1 MSDISTFSR
10 WKDWLLVALCGLV
23 LTLLGAVAA
32 ENRQR
37 IDRLEAEQIIAREVR
52 QQGFERLRAVEQSI
66 SGGPISRD
74 EARDIE
80 QRLQRQIDSLE
91 RRCTGTNRR

>member
-23 LTLLGAVAA
+23 FTLLGAVAA

-66 SGGPISRD
+66 SSGPISRD

-91 RRCTGTNRR
+91 RRCAATNRR